1 MTFSVSRISSIS
13 RIISQFSHFFLCDD
27 VAVEEETYRTMKI
40 VPLVGETRSF
50 EVMGNIKFA
59 TYTASRNSDLRSYL
73 LHTDEHGN
81 TYVVVDAFTGTI
93 NVYVTCADDYCIIW
107 EIATNDSTVPP

>member
-50 EVMGNIKFA
+50 EVMGNIKFPPIQPVVILICVA
-59 TYTASRNSDLRSYL
+59 TYSTQMNTVIHLSL
-73 LHTDEHGN
+73 LMPLL
-81 TYVVVDAFTGTI
+81 AL
-93 NVYVTCADDYCIIW
+93 
-107 EIATNDSTVPP
+107 